1 MSMMEERERAFEAK
15 FAHDEELKF
24 KVEMR
29 RTKLIAHWAA
39 GVMGMNAAEAQTY
52 ATSLIEAD
60 FTVAGSEDVKAK
72 LIADF
77 QAKNINPHEVQLE
90 KKLAELLEVAKTQIM
105 AG

>member
-1 MSMMEERERAFEAK
+1 MSMMEDRERAFEAK

-24 KVEMR
+24 KVEIR
-29 RTKLIAHWAA
+29 RTKLVAHWAA
-39 GVMGMNAAEAQTY
+39 GVMGMSAAEAQTY
-52 ATSLIEAD
+52 ATSLVEAD
-60 FTVAGSEDVKAK
+60 FTVAGNEDVKAK

-77 QAKNINPHEVQLE
+77 KAKGINQNDVQLE